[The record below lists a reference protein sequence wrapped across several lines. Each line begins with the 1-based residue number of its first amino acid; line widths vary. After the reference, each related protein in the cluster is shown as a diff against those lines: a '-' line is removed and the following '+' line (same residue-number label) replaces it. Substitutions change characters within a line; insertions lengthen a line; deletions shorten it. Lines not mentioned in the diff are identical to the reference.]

1 MKNKKQKLLEN
12 LKNTYC
18 RLKPSGLEGVGVF
31 AIKENKKGVNPFLNC
46 VVQEWENIKPK
57 EFENLDIEIQEMI
70 NDFFAQNKDG
80 SFSIP
85 EKGLNGMDISFFL
98 NGSNDPNIKT
108 IGNGTKK
115 EIQFV
120 AKKDIK
126 KGEEL
131 TVAYSDY
138 DERYRKQSRLSVGFQ
153 RVKLLD
159 KI

>member
-1 MKNKKQKLLEN
+1 MNAKKQKVLES

-18 RLKPSGLEGVGVF
+18 RLKPSGLQGVGVF
-31 AIKENKKGVNPFLNC
+31 AVRNIKKGTNPFLNC
-46 VVQEWENIKPK
+46 PVQEWENINPK
-57 EFENLDIEIQEMI
+57 EFTTLDNEVQEMI

-80 SFSIP
+80 SFCIP

-98 NGSNDPNIKT
+98 NGSSEPNIKT

-115 EIQFV
+115 EIRFE
-120 AKKDIK
+120 AKRDVE

-138 DERYRKQSRLSVGFQ
+138 DERYKNQHKISLEFQ
-153 RVKLLD
+153 RAKLLD